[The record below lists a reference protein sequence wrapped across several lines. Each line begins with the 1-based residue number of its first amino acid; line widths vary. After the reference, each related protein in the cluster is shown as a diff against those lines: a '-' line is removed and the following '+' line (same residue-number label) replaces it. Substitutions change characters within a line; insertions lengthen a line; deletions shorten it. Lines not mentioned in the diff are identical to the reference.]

1 MKSNF
6 IKILLFFTCLALSC
20 RNDKKPAQTS
30 VKDNE
35 RQYYNAII
43 GWHIDIPQGYKQT
56 HENSLKLNDEN
67 GKNAVKQNYNTEVN
81 TDSIMHLLSFQRNQ
95 FNLFDSTIKK
105 FDVKRDGDYL
115 KNNAA
120 TQKMLYDIYA
130 AQKIRIDTS
139 SFTQKISD
147 VPFQVFNIKIY
158 GPNGSVVM
166 QQQMYAALIKG
177 YDLGINIS
185 FNNEADKDV
194 LLNALKASTFEK

>member
-6 IKILLFFTCLALSC
+6 IKILLFFTCMVLAC
-20 RNDKKPAQTS
+20 RNDKKPVQAL
-30 VKDNE
+30 VKDDE
-35 RQYYNAII
+35 QQYYNAII
-43 GWHIDIPQGYKQT
+43 GWHINVPLGYRQT

-67 GKNAVKQNYNTEVN
+67 GKNAVKQNYNTEIN
-81 TDSIMHLLSFQRNQ
+81 TDSIVHLLSFQKNQ
-95 FNLFDSTIKK
+95 FNLFDSTLKK
-105 FDVKRDGDYL
+105 FDAKRDGDYF

-130 AQKIRIDTS
+130 AQKIKIDTS
-139 SFTQKISD
+139 TFTQKISG
-147 VPFQVFNIKIY
+147 VAFQGFNIKIY
-158 GPNGSVVM
+158 GPNGSIVM

-194 LLNALKASTFEK
+194 LLNALRTSTFEK